1 MLSGGYSV
9 NSAFYAFFNNG
20 MRMPNE
26 SGNVN
31 TTLPDQNSIN
41 VSFEHAGDD
50 ANFATNGPTHH
61 ATDFAGNLTGT
72 NTGSGAGNDAG
83 SGAGNAPGVT
93 RHAVF
98 GDFNCLYPTSILVR
112 VAFFCLYMKLYT
124 SLYRSVRPSV
134 CQPIAKKTQPSQI
147 GAIRLF
153 ERCKQSITTP

>member
-26 SGNVN
+26 SRDVN
-31 TTLPDQNSIN
+31 TTLPDQCSIN
-41 VSFEHAGDD
+41 VNFDHAGDD
-50 ANFATNGPTHH
+50 ANLATNGPTH
-61 ATDFAGNLTGT
+61 ATNFAGNPAGT
-72 NTGSGAGNDAG
+72 NTGNGAGNDAG
-83 SGAGNAPGVT
+83 SGAENAPGVT

-98 GDFNCLYPTSILVR
+98 GDFNCLYPTSILVG
-112 VAFFCLYMKLYT
+112 VTFFCLYMKLYK

-134 CQPIAKKTQPSQI
+134 CRSLAKKPSQI